1 VFEEA
6 EDTTAAAAA
15 LGRQAAAVLVRV
27 RDVVVEYEE
36 ELGRLDAI
44 AGDGDHGI
52 GMRRGVDAAVAAAEQ
67 ALEQEGGAS
76 PSRVL
81 TAAGEAWSERAGG
94 TSGALWGSAVI
105 AAGLA
110 LGNRESYSAQDAAAA
125 VSAFVN
131 AITELGKAEPGD
143 KTMVDALLPFRDT
156 FLGELD
162 GGASMGASLAAAAA
176 AARTAADRT
185 ADLRPLKGRARPL
198 AEKSLGHPD
207 PGAVSFGLITERI
220 AQHIKTEQTGPEPAT
235 SDEATTAGKGAQN
248 D

>member
-1 VFEEA
+1 
-6 EDTTAAAAA
+6 
-15 LGRQAAAVLVRV
+15 
-27 RDVVVEYEE
+27 
-36 ELGRLDAI
+36 
-44 AGDGDHGI
+44 
-52 GMRRGVDAAVAAAEQ
+52 
-67 ALEQEGGAS
+67 
-76 PSRVL
+76 VL

-110 LGNRESYSAQDAAAA
+110 LGNRDSYRSEDAASA
-125 VSAFVN
+125 VTAFTN

-143 KTMVDALLPFRDT
+143 KTMVDALLPFRDA
-156 FLGELD
+156 FRKASD
-162 GGASMGASLAAAAA
+162 GGASVGGALTAAASAA
-176 AARTAADRT
+176 TDAARQT

-220 AQHIKTEQTGPEPAT
+220 ATYIESELAIRDLAMSDMATAAGTGV
-235 SDEATTAGKGAQN
+235 QN